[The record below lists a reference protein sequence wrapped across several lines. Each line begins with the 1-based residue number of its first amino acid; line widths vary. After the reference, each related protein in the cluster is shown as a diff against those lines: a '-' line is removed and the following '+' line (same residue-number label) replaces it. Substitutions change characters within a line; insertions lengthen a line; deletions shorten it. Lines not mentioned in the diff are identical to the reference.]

1 MKKLEMKNVS
11 KTFYTEIGAL
21 DVLEDITFNLNEGE
35 IIAIVGPSGSGKST
49 LLNIISELIEPT
61 EGEIYVDGEI
71 GYMFQRDHLFNWRT
85 VWKNI
90 MLGLE
95 IKKEKNQEN
104 IDKTKE
110 LLTKYGLIDFINS
123 YPQELSGGMR
133 QRIALIRTLATNPQV
148 LLLDEPFSALDYQT
162 RINVS
167 EDIFKMIKDSNVSA
181 ILVTHD
187 ISEAIAMADR
197 VIVLSHRPAKLKKII
212 DIKTDSPDNTPF
224 NKRLSSEFRKY
235 FDEIWGLLNE

>member
-21 DVLEDITFNLNEGE
+21 DVLENITFNLNEGE

-49 LLNIISELIEPT
+49 LLNIISKLIEPT

-197 VIVLSHRPAKLKKII
+197 VIVLSHGPAKLKKII

>member
-21 DVLEDITFNLNEGE
+21 DVLENITFNLNEGE

-49 LLNIISELIEPT
+49 LLNIISKLIEPT

-167 EDIFKMIKDSNVSA
+167 EDIFKMIKDSN
-181 ILVTHD
+181 
-187 ISEAIAMADR
+187 
-197 VIVLSHRPAKLKKII
+197 
-212 DIKTDSPDNTPF
+212 
-224 NKRLSSEFRKY
+224 FRQY
-235 FDEIWGLLNE
+235 

>member
-49 LLNIISELIEPT
+49 LLNIISKLIEPT

-167 EDIFKMIKDSNVSA
+167 EDIFK
-181 ILVTHD
+181 
-187 ISEAIAMADR
+187 
-197 VIVLSHRPAKLKKII
+197 
-212 DIKTDSPDNTPF
+212 
-224 NKRLSSEFRKY
+224 
-235 FDEIWGLLNE
+235 

>member
-21 DVLEDITFNLNEGE
+21 DVLENITFNLNEGE

-49 LLNIISELIEPT
+49 LLNIISKLIEPT

-90 MLGLE
+90 MIGLE

>member
-49 LLNIISELIEPT
+49 LLNIISKLIEPT

-224 NKRLSSEFRKY
+224 NKRLSSEFREY

>member
-21 DVLEDITFNLNEGE
+21 DVLENITFNLNEGE
-35 IIAIVGPSGSGKST
+35 IIAIVGPSSSGKST
-49 LLNIISELIEPT
+49 LLNIISKLIEPT

>member
-21 DVLEDITFNLNEGE
+21 DVLENITFNLNEGE

-49 LLNIISELIEPT
+49 LLNIISKLIEPT
-61 EGEIYVDGEI
+61 EVEIYVDGEI

>member
-21 DVLEDITFNLNEGE
+21 DVLENITFNLNEGE

-49 LLNIISELIEPT
+49 LLNIISKLIEPT

-187 ISEAIAMADR
+187 ISEAIAIADR

>member
-21 DVLEDITFNLNEGE
+21 DVLENITFNLNEGE
-35 IIAIVGPSGSGKST
+35 IIAIVGPSGLGKST
-49 LLNIISELIEPT
+49 LLNIISKLIEPT

>member
-49 LLNIISELIEPT
+49 LLNIISKLIEPT
-61 EGEIYVDGEI
+61 DGEIYVDGEI

>member
-1 MKKLEMKNVS
+1 MKRLEMKNVS

-21 DVLEDITFNLNEGE
+21 DVLENITFNLNEGE

-49 LLNIISELIEPT
+49 LLNIISKLIEPT

>member
-1 MKKLEMKNVS
+1 MKNVS
-11 KTFYTEIGAL
+11 KTVYTEIGAL
-21 DVLEDITFNLNEGE
+21 EVLEDITFNLNEGE

-49 LLNIISELIEPT
+49 LLNIISKLIEPT

>member
-21 DVLEDITFNLNEGE
+21 DVLENITFNLNEGE

-49 LLNIISELIEPT
+49 LLNIISKLIEPT

-90 MLGLE
+90 MLVLE

>member
-1 MKKLEMKNVS
+1 MK
-11 KTFYTEIGAL
+11 
-21 DVLEDITFNLNEGE
+21 DVLENITFNLNEGE

-49 LLNIISELIEPT
+49 LLNIISKLIEPT

>member
-21 DVLEDITFNLNEGE
+21 DVLENITFNLNEGE

-49 LLNIISELIEPT
+49 LLNIISKLIEPT

-133 QRIALIRTLATNPQV
+133 QRISLIRTLATNPQV

>member
-21 DVLEDITFNLNEGE
+21 DVLENITFNLNEGE

-49 LLNIISELIEPT
+49 LLNIISKLIEPT

>member
-11 KTFYTEIGAL
+11 KIFYTEIGAL
-21 DVLEDITFNLNEGE
+21 DVLENITFNLNEGE

-49 LLNIISELIEPT
+49 LLNIISKLIEPT

>member
-1 MKKLEMKNVS
+1 MKNVS

-21 DVLEDITFNLNEGE
+21 DVLENITFNLNEGE

-49 LLNIISELIEPT
+49 LLNIISKLIEPT

-167 EDIFKMIKDSNVSA
+167 EDIFK
-181 ILVTHD
+181 
-187 ISEAIAMADR
+187 
-197 VIVLSHRPAKLKKII
+197 
-212 DIKTDSPDNTPF
+212 
-224 NKRLSSEFRKY
+224 
-235 FDEIWGLLNE
+235 

>member
-49 LLNIISELIEPT
+49 LLNIISKLIEPT

-104 IDKTKE
+104 IDNTKE

>member
-21 DVLEDITFNLNEGE
+21 DVLENITFNLNEGE

-49 LLNIISELIEPT
+49 LLNIISKLIEPT

-71 GYMFQRDHLFNWRT
+71 GYMFQRDYLFNWRT

>member
-49 LLNIISELIEPT
+49 LLNIISKLIEPT

-90 MLGLE
+90 MLGL
-95 IKKEKNQEN
+95 KKKKKKNQEN

>member
-21 DVLEDITFNLNEGE
+21 DVLEDITFDLNEGE

-49 LLNIISELIEPT
+49 LLNIISKLIEPT

-104 IDKTKE
+104 IDKIKV
-110 LLTKYGLIDFINS
+110 LLNKYGLIDFTKS

-167 EDIFKMIKDSNVSA
+167 EDIYKMIKDSNVSA

>member
-11 KTFYTEIGAL
+11 KTFYAEIGAL

-49 LLNIISELIEPT
+49 LLNIISKLIEPT